1 MLSLCRPCAEKF
13 GQQVGT
19 SVASVWMCVPM
30 DEQRRWISAPLRFTM
45 LWFHALSLKQWK
57 ALREKLPAGDQKLR
71 DVQFWPTVH
80 AAVMDLW
87 LATFCKALIWES
99 LIPNALRFGFRA
111 FLGIRALN
119 IFPNSTDPEGLWQDQ
134 KYAKGKGNS
143 NSSPC
148 SIMGFFPCRLFEK
161 EFPANLSRLVEWE
174 VKKIQ
179 PVLLKTRRRNGDKA
193 NLTSNC
199 CPQKWLY

>member
-13 GQQVGT
+13 GQKVGT

-87 LATFCKALIWES
+87 LATFVRLLFGKA
-99 LIPNALRFGFRA
+99 
-111 FLGIRALN
+111 
-119 IFPNSTDPEGLWQDQ
+119 
-134 KYAKGKGNS
+134 
-143 NSSPC
+143 SSR
-148 SIMGFFPCRLFEK
+148 MLFV
-161 EFPANLSRLVEWE
+161 LVFAPFWGS
-174 VKKIQ
+174 V
-179 PVLLKTRRRNGDKA
+179 P
-193 NLTSNC
+193 LTSSQIQLIRKPFGRTKNMPKVRETPIVPRVPSWVFFHAFSLKKSSQQTSAGWWSRRSKKSKQFC
-199 CPQKWLY
+199 